1 MGALASRKSENLTL
15 LLALLAADDLPLP
28 TLHYRFAKPR
38 RWAFD
43 LAYVTLKIALEVE
56 GGIWIQGRHTRGLGF
71 ENDLRKYNAA
81 VLDGWLLLRVSYGM
95 VGTGEA
101 LEAIHHALNLRQ
113 HDGDGNAA

>member
-1 MGALASRKSENLTL
+1 MGVLASRKSENLTL

-28 TLHYRFAKPR
+28 TLHYRFAAPR

-43 LAYVTLKIALEVE
+43 LAYVALKVATEIE
-56 GGIWIQGRHTRGLGF
+56 GGIWVQGRHTRGLGF

-95 VGTGEA
+95 IGNGEA
-101 LEAIHHALNLRQ
+101 LTAIRQALALRQ
-113 HDGDGNAA
+113 QRPDAA